1 MGRYL
6 GSPLRLCLGAALRLC
21 PSLHLLIL
29 VLIILQRKRFAL
41 SMLAISDWALA
52 KLLRQE
58 MAISHC
64 R

>member
-6 GSPLRLCLGAALRLC
+6 GSPLRLCLGAALWLC

-29 VLIILQRKRFAL
+29 VLIILQRKHFAL
-41 SMLAISDWALA
+41 STLAIADWALA

-58 MAISHC
+58 MAIFRS